1 MSASQESSAALAEFK
16 GNVEPAP
23 RSEVGVGSVT
33 RLSAAKSPDAA
44 PESGRSPSSDNSRER
59 IHAAARSLISRYG
72 FDGVS
77 LQKLADEVGL
87 HKSTLFHHYRNKQQ
101 IAEEVLEA
109 TVASIVAHMEPL
121 LGAEQKSLE
130 QMLELS
136 DRLVDHFSEQPDAA
150 RLLLAAMVAP
160 QDSAVHNAGMSS
172 GAVERFYVL
181 LLGWLEGAREAE
193 AIGHV
198 SIRQSVFALMGL
210 MLVYPAVA
218 DVESMIIGSE
228 PFSESARR
236 MRKQMLRAAI
246 QGMLRPE
253 A

>member
-1 MSASQESSAALAEFK
+1 MSASQESSAALAEFN

-160 QDSAVHNAGMSS
+160 QDSAV
-172 GAVERFYVL
+172 
-181 LLGWLEGAREAE
+181 
-193 AIGHV
+193 
-198 SIRQSVFALMGL
+198 
-210 MLVYPAVA
+210 
-218 DVESMIIGSE
+218 
-228 PFSESARR
+228 
-236 MRKQMLRAAI
+236 
-246 QGMLRPE
+246 
-253 A
+253 

>member
-1 MSASQESSAALAEFK
+1 M
-16 GNVEPAP
+16 
-23 RSEVGVGSVT
+23 GSVT
-33 RLSAAKSPDAA
+33 RLTTAKSESGEA
-44 PESGRSPSSDNSRER
+44 PESSRSPSSDNSRER

-109 TVASIVAHMEPL
+109 TVASIVALMEPL
-121 LGAEQKSLE
+121 LGAEEKQLE
-130 QMLELS
+130 QMLALS
-136 DRLVDHFSEQPDAA
+136 DRLVDHFSDQPDSA

-160 QDSAVHNAGMSS
+160 QDSAVHNAGSSS

-193 AIGHV
+193 AIRHV

-218 DVESMIIGSE
+218 DVEQMIIGPE
-228 PFSESARR
+228 PFSEGARR
-236 MRKQMLRAAI
+236 MRKQMLRGAL
-246 QGMLRPE
+246 QGMLGPE
-253 A
+253 AA